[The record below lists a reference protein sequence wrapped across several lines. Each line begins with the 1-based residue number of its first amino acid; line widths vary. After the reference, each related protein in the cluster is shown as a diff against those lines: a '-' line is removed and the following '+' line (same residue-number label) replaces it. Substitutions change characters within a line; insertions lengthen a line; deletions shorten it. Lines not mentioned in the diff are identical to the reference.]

1 MADLGAIYTDKEIEN
16 LNHRLHGIYKEAE
29 KDINRKMRDF
39 NERYKVKEAKYA
51 KQVEEGKITQ
61 EQFDNWKK
69 GQVFQGKQWQAKKA
83 SIEQTLHN
91 SNVIASKIVN
101 KQAIDVLQMNLNY
114 SSYAME
120 KGMGVNFGFNVYD
133 KTTVINLIR
142 NEPNLLPVYKPKAG
156 LDNAWNSKKITRQIT
171 LGIIEGE
178 SLDDIANRLAK
189 ATSSQNM
196 NSMMTHART
205 LMTSA
210 QNSGRL
216 ISYKNA
222 EKLGIDIEKE
232 WMATLDSHTRDSHAD
247 VDGERQPLDKKFSN
261 GLMYPAEVGGA
272 PAEVYNCRCTMVSN
286 IKKYPSVYQRRD
298 NIAGKPIDNMTY
310 RQWEKAKKIAED
322 MVKKA
327 KSATVDYEKYGGKEI
342 FDILKKYGD
351 YDTFID
357 KSTTKEF
364 DLAWDKLGS
373 VSNIE
378 KAYAGIDKDIE
389 LAKASM
395 GIDYSKYGGK
405 EVYDLISKYPSFTR
419 AASEMTSSEFEK
431 MVVAFG
437 KKDVSEIDKII
448 REAHAVRLEQPVP
461 KVEKVA
467 SPVKVEKSPKL
478 PKVEYVVRD
487 RDYINNVTEL
497 GLTNY
502 PDVKN
507 NIDKDLQNIA
517 QQFNVTKSEAKEAIE
532 KGLAKM
538 VDASDFTMRI
548 RSDDLVKVLNDGYFK
563 NQFETG
569 TSGGALSPHHRKRLE
584 NEMFGVPM
592 SNGKNMTDADR
603 PVYGMFCPKYEDNV
617 TPIQDYYTHGPGSWY
632 GDGVTVI
639 LKKESVLRNATMTLG
654 DSLDYE
660 DGLVGMDPTK
670 IVYGG
675 FYKSGRSAG
684 SNLDIVYKLGAKS
697 DSTEQDAK
705 NAVIRFANRS
715 DHYMEYQ
722 LHGQQSHSADNIERV
737 ILSGSPYNS
746 GKFDNL
752 VKELDS
758 RGIPY
763 TVNNS

>member
-29 KDINRKMRDF
+29 KDINRKMKDF

-91 SNVIASKIVN
+91 SNLIASQIVN

-232 WMATLDSHTRDSHAD
+232 WMATLDSHTRDSHAG

-286 IKKYPSVYQRRD
+286 IKKYPSMYQRRD

-327 KSATVDYEKYGGKEI
+327 KNATVDYEKYGGKEI

-389 LAKASM
+389 LA
-395 GIDYSKYGGK
+395 
-405 EVYDLISKYPSFTR
+405 R
-419 AASEMTSSEFEK
+419 AVSSE
-431 MVVAFG
+431 
-437 KKDVSEIDKII
+437 
-448 REAHAVRLEQPVP
+448 QPTS

-517 QQFNVTKSEAKEAIE
+517 QQFNVTSSEAKEAIE

-632 GDGVTVI
+632 GDGVTVV
-639 LKKESVLRNATMTLG
+639 LKKEAVFQNATMTLG

-746 GKFDNL
+746 GRFDNL